1 MKATNSLTYLLGL
14 PAALAR
20 YSLTGK
26 LTSFENIPMDQD
38 SSLIKSILHG
48 KILTKGGNPKVQFKN
63 SHEMLEENLENPC
76 YIYFSEDSEV
86 DVKFAYFNNGFPL
99 QVAPQHIFFW
109 PGQNR
114 SNFTVQ
120 LDSNRELS
128 DSNTAIYCGD
138 LGDILGE
145 HTIEG
150 QRAESVRLGS
160 FPSSPFELKHE
171 GYFRLTSAVQKGCH
185 VELHFPIGHAPSSFK
200 FKSEELN
207 KVIHI
212 ERQHSDRSLIM
223 TGFDEISRFEKEND
237 LKVVMDSNIYFDVEY
252 SSFDHIAYSY
262 NIVSQVMCPH
272 GEHDIDQF
280 ELVEEEVRQERL
292 DKVKAEDLKKEK
304 QD

>member
-1 MKATNSLTYLLGL
+1 MKTINSLACLFGL

-26 LTSFENIPMDQD
+26 LTSFENLPMNED
-38 SSLIKSILHG
+38 SNLFKSILNG
-48 KILTKGGNPKVQFKN
+48 KILTKGGNPKLQFRS
-63 SHEMLEENLENPC
+63 SHDLLEDNLENPC

-86 DVKFAYFNNGFPL
+86 DVKFAYFNDGFPL

-109 PGQNR
+109 PGQSR
-114 SNFTVQ
+114 SNFTVE
-120 LDSNRELS
+120 LDSNKELS

-160 FPSSPFELKHE
+160 FPKSPFDLRHE
-171 GYFRLTSAVQKGCH
+171 GYFRLTSPVKSGCH

-207 KVIHI
+207 KVIRI
-212 ERQHSDRSLIM
+212 EKQHNDRSLVM
-223 TGFDEISRFEKEND
+223 TGFDEISRFEKDND
-237 LKVVMDSNIYFDVEY
+237 LNVVLDQNIYFDVEY

-272 GEHDIDQF
+272 GQHDIDQF
-280 ELVEEEVRQERL
+280 EIVEEEVRQARL
-292 DKVKAEDLKKEK
+292 EQVKGEDLQPNKK
-304 QD
+304 D